1 MNSSVILKSMVA
13 SSKVIRSIKTD
24 DIVKA
29 MGVTKPTLFNRMKN
43 PDSMRVGELRKLIEL
58 FGWSDESVMHFLTHK
73 DDGEMG

>member
-1 MNSSVILKSMVA
+1 MNSSVIFKSTVA
-13 SSKVIRSIKTD
+13 ASKVIRGITNE

-29 MGVTKPTLFNRMKN
+29 LGITLPTLFHRMKN

>member
-13 SSKVIRSIKTD
+13 SSKVLRRIKTD

-29 MGVTKPTLFNRMKN
+29 LGVTNTTLSNHMKN
-43 PDSMRVGELRKLIEL
+43 PDSIRVGELRKLIEL
-58 FGWSDESVMHFLTHK
+58 FGWSDESVMHFLTYK